1 MYIID
6 IKVRFDEDKA
16 KKVFEKHGVVMEDV
30 RQEILVERFDMDYV
44 VNQDGHPGQKMF
56 IVIING
62 YAHCVPF
69 VKEPDGTYFLKTA
82 FKSRLYQR
90 RYENG
95 ELRI

>member
-16 KKVFEKHGVVMEDV
+16 KKVIEKHGVVMEDV
-30 RQEILVERFDMDYV
+30 RQEILAEHFDIDYV
-44 VNQDGHPGQKMF
+44 VNQDGHLGQKMF

-82 FKSRLYQR
+82 FKRRLYQQ